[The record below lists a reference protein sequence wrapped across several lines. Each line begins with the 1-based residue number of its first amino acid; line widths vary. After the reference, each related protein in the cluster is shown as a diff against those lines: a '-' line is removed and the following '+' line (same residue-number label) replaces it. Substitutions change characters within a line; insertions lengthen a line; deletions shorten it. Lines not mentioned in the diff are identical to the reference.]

1 MNRSL
6 YLDENNKLKLA
17 ESIEVAIKKIEALQ
31 KLSELVRDKMVNIL
45 RNIKACYCGKVFRQ
59 FRPSKKDLKQLIE
72 ILLEIKKLE
81 CITIEEHNNLDSL
94 STLVKAILKD

>member
-1 MNRSL
+1 MNKSI
-6 YLDENNKLKLA
+6 YLDVDNKLKLA

-45 RNIKACYCGKVFRQ
+45 RNMKACYCGKVSRQ

-81 CITIEEHNNLDSL
+81 CTTIEEHSNLDNL
-94 STLVKAILKD
+94 FVLVKVVLKD